1 MDPIAEMFS
10 QIRTSRDAG
19 KEIMLIQYSKIKLA
33 ILELLKTNKKII
45 DYKKIEE
52 KDTKI
57 EIKLAQ
63 NKIIFKRVSR
73 PGRRIY
79 TSNGNI
85 PKPKNYRG
93 LMIISTSE
101 GIMTGEEARKK
112 GLGGEIIAEV
122 S

>member
-73 PGRRIY
+73 PGRRTY